1 MLFNV
6 LSLICLA
13 IITNAAVVKRDEPKV
28 IRMDVKQGVSELVK
42 RGDATGSLRID
53 TGLFILMLI

>member
-42 RGDATGSLRID
+42 RGDATGSSEL
-53 TGLFILMLI
+53 T